1 MSIIDKVVDETRG
14 ITRRTG
20 RSVTTVYLG
29 EAEFN
34 ELQDIE
40 RGMEFRK
47 DFYCKRTKK
56 YGGYFCAGLRLIRV
70 LVPSHLQVI

>member
-1 MSIIDKVVDETRG
+1 MNIIDKVVDESRE

-20 RSVTTVYLG
+20 RSVTAVYLG

-47 DFYCKRTKK
+47 DFYCKHTKK
-56 YGGYFCAGLRLIRV
+56 YGGYFCAGLKIVRV
-70 LVPSHLQVI
+70 LETTHLQVI

>member
-1 MSIIDKVVDETRG
+1 MNIIDKVVDETRG

-20 RSVTTVYLG
+20 RRVTTVYLG

-47 DFYCKRTKK
+47 DFYCKHTKK
-56 YGGYFCAGLRLIRV
+56 YGGYFCAGLKIVRV
-70 LVPSHLQVI
+70 LETTHFQVI